1 MRDFVSEFLPGP
13 NAVPLW
19 VVSALD
25 GMGCFIPSHS
35 LPHGLH
41 RPRVPGFPC
50 YLSTVNWV
58 TINVP
63 VLTAVVFK

>member
-1 MRDFVSEFLPGP
+1 M
-13 NAVPLW
+13 PLW

-25 GMGCFIPSHS
+25 GMGCFIPSRS
-35 LPHGLH
+35 LLHGQH